1 LKTDWATP
9 SMQTLDALS
18 RTGTRFAYATFW
30 TVRCGNQ
37 GTSYM
42 VTYIHACMHIHI
54 DTYHVPE
61 THGQDYSAGATHT
74 HTHTHTQMILSGCWL
89 WLYVG
94 VVLLALPLCFFLFGL
109 YICRKLFSEGSFKY
123 TPTPQYSIKEIYRR
137 STKAAGCWAKVSTFL
152 VAVLDIRFKGDWG
165 KGPSG
170 EWENQ
175 I

>member
-1 LKTDWATP
+1 
-9 SMQTLDALS
+9 MQTLDALS

-74 HTHTHTQMILSGCWL
+74 HTHTHTDDPVW
-89 WLYVG
+89 
-94 VVLLALPLCFFLFGL
+94 LLALAVRGRSFV
-109 YICRKLFSEGSFKY
+109 GS
-123 TPTPQYSIKEIYRR
+123 P
-137 STKAAGCWAKVSTFL
+137 
-152 VAVLDIRFKGDWG
+152 AVLLSVRPVHMQETFQRGQLQVHPH
-165 KGPSG
+165 PSILDQG
-170 EWENQ
+170 NLPQ
-175 I
+175 VY